1 MFRQL
6 LMELG
11 GIAPGRLTDGGALSS
26 LVVAAA
32 GAIGIATEGPPAV
45 RTSHRGAAV
54 GLVCREGHIV
64 LHTEATA
71 GTCLVDIVGRGDL
84 PIERGLDVVMRKL
97 EATSASPGAGGA
109 EA

>member
-1 MFRQL
+1 MSPLFRQL

-11 GIAPGRLTDGGALSS
+11 GIQPGRLTDGDGLSS

-32 GAIGIATEGPPAV
+32 GAIGMATEGPPAV
-45 RTSHRGAAV
+45 RSTHRGAAV

-64 LHTEATA
+64 LHTDATS
-71 GTCLVDIVGRGDL
+71 GSCLVDIVGRGDL

-97 EATSASPGAGGA
+97 EAMSATPGAR
-109 EA
+109 